1 MLKRFTS
8 PSFRPVPLVAAVL
21 SAMLMLVLASPA
33 LAQSPDSSLI
43 FPQTDSPFG
52 MTYTD
57 WSVAWWQWALE
68 LPVAGHPFTDPGFVC
83 NSPNNDQ
90 SGPVWFLALAQKQ
103 MPEVERSC
111 TIPANTAVFIGLVTV
126 ECSSRERPIFPEP
139 FAFGAKTEELQ
150 IECATH
156 YANQIVVDQDTPF
169 CEIDGE
175 RVANLGSF
183 RFPSPQFTFT
193 APTPWIFGKH
203 GGDGTA
209 VGDGYFL
216 MLKPLSSGTHTLR
229 CGGKFDFGGGAVA
242 EFGNIYQLTVP

>member
-1 MLKRFTS
+1 LRS
-8 PSFRPVPLVAAVL
+8 G
-21 SAMLMLVLASPA
+21 
-33 LAQSPDSSLI
+33 QSD
-43 FPQTDSPFG
+43 F
-52 MTYTD
+52 
-57 WSVAWWQWALE
+57 
-68 LPVAGHPFTDPGFVC
+68 
-83 NSPNNDQ
+83 
-90 SGPVWFLALAQKQ
+90 GPVWFLALSAKP
-103 MPEVERSC
+103 PEVERSC
-111 TIPANTAVFIGLVTV
+111 TIPRDTAVFIGLVTV

-139 FAFGAKTEELQ
+139 FAFGAKTEAQ
-150 IECATH
+150 QRECADSFADH
-156 YANQIVVDQDTPF
+156 IVVDSLF

-175 RVANLGSF
+175 TVANLGSF

-242 EFGNIYQLTVP
+242 EFGNIYQLTVRRR